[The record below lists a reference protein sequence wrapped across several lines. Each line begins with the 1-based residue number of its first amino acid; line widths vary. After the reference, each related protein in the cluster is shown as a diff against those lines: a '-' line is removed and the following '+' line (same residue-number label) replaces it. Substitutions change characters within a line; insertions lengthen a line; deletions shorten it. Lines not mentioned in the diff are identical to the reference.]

1 MKNSADWNSGMDG
14 NGLTG
19 HGMNGVPFGCRE
31 ELVSTDYAD
40 YVISYNGNEE
50 GLRFFF
56 QGECLSILDN
66 QLAILTVDR
75 NNINLMTVIS
85 QLYYMVPKCYGL
97 MDTTSMEESGI
108 LRAQNQPVLNL
119 KGSNILVGIIDTG
132 ACVCVVS

>member
-1 MKNSADWNSGMDG
+1 MDG
-14 NGLTG
+14 SE
-19 HGMNGVPFGCRE
+19 MNGVSFGCRRE
-31 ELVSTDYAD
+31 FTSNEYAD
-40 YVISYNGNEE
+40 YIVSYNGNEE

-56 QGECLSILDN
+56 QGECLNILDN
-66 QLAILTVDR
+66 QLAIITVNR

-119 KGSNILVGIIDTG
+119 KGRNVLVGIIDTG
-132 ACVCVVS
+132 ACVSVMS